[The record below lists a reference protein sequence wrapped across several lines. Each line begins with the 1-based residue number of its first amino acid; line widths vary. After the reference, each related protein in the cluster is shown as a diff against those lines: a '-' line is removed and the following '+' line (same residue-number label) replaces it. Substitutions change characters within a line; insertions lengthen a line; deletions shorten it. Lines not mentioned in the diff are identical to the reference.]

1 MEFLPLVFLGILIPA
16 LLLYWAYRVVKL
28 FSKEKVAK
36 HPERDSQRE
45 QNKE

>member
-28 FSKEKVAK
+28 FGKEKVASPPK
-36 HPERDSQRE
+36 RESQT
-45 QNKE
+45 KENGE